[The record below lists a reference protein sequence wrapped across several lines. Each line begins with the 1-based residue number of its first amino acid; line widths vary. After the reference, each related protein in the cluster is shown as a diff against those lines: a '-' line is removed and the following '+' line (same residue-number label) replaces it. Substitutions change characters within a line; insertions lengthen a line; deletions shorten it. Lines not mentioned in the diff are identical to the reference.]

1 MNADTWRAELEDAFK
16 NCLVGRWFYFEYK
29 KSKEKSSTLIGSNLI
44 IPEADSA
51 NYMSLY
57 EYLSIYKLNANN
69 ELNYSISSIEQE
81 DEDAIVND
89 TIENNES
96 YVNSSLVNSPV
107 RAKNSNSQNNMCLMI
122 EKLKL

>member
-29 KSKEKSSTLIGSNLI
+29 KSKDKSSTLIGSNLI
-44 IPEADSA
+44 IPEVDSA

-57 EYLSIYKLNANN
+57 EYLSNYKLNANN
-69 ELNYSISSIEQE
+69 ELNYSTSSIEQE

>member
-29 KSKEKSSTLIGSNLI
+29 KSKDKSSTLIGSNLI

-57 EYLSIYKLNANN
+57 EYLSNYKLNANN
-69 ELNYSISSIEQE
+69 ELNYSTSSIEQE